1 VLSPPSSD
9 PSGELITQYY
19 LSEVLAI
26 GEAQQGTNAIS
37 NVAQITASFAGI
49 AASQLQV
56 FNFAAGAD
64 GTVGNKF
71 S

>member
-1 VLSPPSSD
+1 MLN
-9 PSGELITQYY
+9 TQFY

-26 GEAQQGTNAIS
+26 GEPQQGTNAIS

-56 FNFAAGAD
+56 FNWSG
-64 GTVGNKF
+64 GNPAT
-71 S
+71 SSSG